1 MIGYS
6 QQLVKANKAADQKLQ
21 GVRLGKLC
29 IENDVP
35 VSYVAEAFN
44 VSRTAVYAWFTGKS
58 EIQPYRLVQAA
69 KFLKKLGA

>member
-6 QQLVKANKAADQKLQ
+6 QQLVKANKKADQKLH
-21 GVRLGKLC
+21 GVRLGRLC

-35 VSYVAEAFN
+35 VIEVAKVFN

-58 EIQPYRLVQAA
+58 EIQQYRLVQAA
-69 KFLKKLGA
+69 RFIKKLTA